1 MGFISSI
8 VIGFVAGVLAKWIV
22 SGWGPGGFLAT
33 LLLGVA
39 GAALGG
45 FVAGLLAESGAEG
58 FGVGFVVAAAFGAVS
73 MLFVYGLVS
82 ASEP

>member
-1 MGFISSI
+1 MGFVFSV

-22 SGWGPGGFLAT
+22 SGWGPGGFFVT

-45 FVAGLLAESGAEG
+45 FVAGLLAESGATG
-58 FGVGFVVAAAFGAVS
+58 FNVGSVVVAAFEAIS
-73 MLFVYGLVS
+73 MLFVYNLVS